1 MEGKQKLDV
10 RAVSPTL
17 EEVEGYLHETH
28 SDPLRDEP
36 LGQCPNELKVDPP
49 EALMDV
55 SEPTWQELK
64 EVVEKARS
72 GSAPGP
78 NIVYKRCPMLPISHQ
93 RALYAACVTRPLVRD
108 CNVTSEVMAA
118 FPCNLEER
126 DNTGMLE
133 KG

>member
-36 LGQCPNELKVDPP
+36 LGQCPNEVKVDPP

-55 SEPTWQELK
+55 REPTWK
-64 EVVEKARS
+64 EVREVVKKARS
-72 GSAPGP
+72 GSVSGP
-78 NIVYKRCPMLPISHQ
+78 NEIPYIVYKGCSKLLRKLWQIS
-93 RALYAACVTRPLVRD
+93 VR
-108 CNVTSEVMAA
+108 S
-118 FPCNLEER
+118 NLEER
-126 DNTGMLE
+126 RTIRE
-133 KG
+133 